1 MRVIFSISVS
11 VNVSQ
16 LLSNLNLY
24 NTLLIYELYDFAWY
38 QKRLLSLSEIGF
50 DA

>member
-24 NTLLIYELYDFAWY
+24 NTLLTCAVYGLDGIKKTF
-38 QKRLLSLSEIGF
+38 IPF
-50 DA
+50 